1 MRCKQMFEE
10 GFEVFVCYEVFLGLG
25 NQVEQTAFGVLI
37 LHVGILPKLLK
48 ASFSQFISLV
58 SCRMRLLDPCGE
70 HVFEYTRD
78 LDNLLE
84 EWFELSDRP
93 LLKNLV
99 DCILNGLKLR
109 GRWRTSPLEIKLR
122 YQFRLPLHCL
132 RILLRLLLHLCW
144 LVI

>member
-1 MRCKQMFEE
+1 MFEE
-10 GFEVFVCYEVFLGLG
+10 GFEVFVCYEVFLGLS

-84 EWFELSDRP
+84 EWFELRDRP

-132 RILLRLLLHLCW
+132 RILLRLLLHLSW
-144 LVI
+144 FFI